1 MAADLALLF
10 GVMLLGMAVG
20 MPVFLA
26 MALSAGAYW
35 LAFPAKLP
43 LAIIGQTFAQGI
55 DSYTF
60 AAIPFFFLA
69 GEVMNTGGIS
79 RRLLRFARAG
89 LGHVKGGLAHVNIVT
104 NMVFAGVS
112 GSAVADASAVGAVMI
127 PAMKKEGYPAEYA
140 AAVTAAAATIGP
152 VIPPSIPMVI
162 FGLLAS
168 TSIGKLFIG
177 GVVPGLLMGLFL
189 LMASW
194 LLARRRRFPAGH
206 WQGIRELLSAGR
218 DAALAMLTPFIV
230 IAGLI
235 FGVATTT
242 EIGAVA
248 ALYAAL
254 VSVLVYRELTIRELW
269 AAFCKSA
276 ADSAAVL
283 AMASVAG
290 IFTWLLANLGVGKAL
305 ASWVGGITR
314 DPSLVLL
321 LIVVVLLLAGTVLE
335 PVTTLLVL
343 VPLMIPLVVGLGVD
357 LTHFGLIVVVA
368 TCIGLLLPP
377 IGFLIYL
384 TAAQAGCGVM
394 PLVRELVPFIAALVL
409 LLMMM
414 TFFPQIVLF
423 LPNLLVR

>member
-1 MAADLALLF
+1 MSDLALLF
-10 GVMLLGMAVG
+10 GVMLAAMAIG

-26 MALSAGAYW
+26 MALAAASYW
-35 LAFPAKLP
+35 LVFPARLP

-79 RRLLRFARAG
+79 RRLLRLARAA
-89 LGHVKGGLAHVNIVT
+89 LGHVRGGLAHVNIVT

-127 PAMKKEGYPAEYA
+127 PAMKKEGYPAAYA

-177 GVVPGLLMGLFL
+177 GVVPGLLMGVFL
-189 LMASW
+189 LIASW
-194 LLARRRRFPAGH
+194 LIAHRRGFPAGR
-206 WQGIRELLSAGR
+206 WTGFRELFAAAL
-218 DAALAMLTPFIV
+218 DAALAILTPFIV
-230 IAGLI
+230 VGGLI

-248 ALYAAL
+248 ALYAVL
-254 VSVLVYRELTIRELW
+254 VSAFVYREMGARELW
-269 AAFCKSA
+269 DALCKSA
-276 ADSAAVL
+276 MDSAAVL
-283 AMASVAG
+283 VMASVAG
-290 IFTWLLANLGVGKAL
+290 IFTWLLANLGVGRAL
-305 ASWVGGITR
+305 AGWVGGITK
-314 DPSLVLL
+314 DPTLVLL
-321 LIVVVLLLAGTVLE
+321 LISLVLLFAGTVLE

-343 VPLMIPLVVGLGVD
+343 VPLMIPLVLAAGVD
-357 LTHFGLIVVVA
+357 MTHFGLIVVIA

-394 PLVRELVPFIAALVL
+394 PLVRELVPFIVALVL
-409 LLMMM
+409 LLLLIVL
-414 TFFPQIVLF
+414 FPQLVLF
-423 LPNLLVR
+423 LPNLLIR

>member
-1 MAADLALLF
+1 MAVDLALLF
-10 GVMLLGMAVG
+10 GVMLAAMAIG

-35 LAFPAKLP
+35 IVFPAKLP

-55 DSYTF
+55 DSYSF

-79 RRLLRFARAG
+79 RRLLRLARAA
-89 LGHVKGGLAHVNIVT
+89 LGHVQGGLAHVNIVT

-127 PAMKKEGYPAEYA
+127 PAMRKEGYPAAYA

-162 FGLLAS
+162 FGLLAG

-177 GVVPGLLMGLFL
+177 GVVPGVLMGVFL
-189 LMASW
+189 LVASW
-194 LLARRRRFPAGH
+194 LIARRRGFPAGH
-206 WQGIRELLSAGR
+206 WAGFGELLA
-218 DAALAMLTPFIV
+218 AALDATLAVLTPFIV
-230 IAGLI
+230 IAGLV

-248 ALYAAL
+248 ALYAIL
-254 VSVLVYRELTIRELW
+254 VSTLAYREIGLRELW
-269 AAFCKSA
+269 AALCKSA
-276 ADSAAVL
+276 VDSAAVL

-290 IFTWLLANLGVGKAL
+290 IFTWLLASLGVGTAL
-305 ASWVGGITR
+305 ARWVGGATS
-314 DPSLVLL
+314 DPTLVLL
-321 LIVVVLLLAGTVLE
+321 LIALVLLLAGTVLE

-343 VPLMIPLVVGLGVD
+343 VPLMIPLVAAAGVD
-357 LTHFGLIVVVA
+357 LTHFGLVVVIA

-384 TAAQAGCGVM
+384 TAAQADCGVM

-409 LLMMM
+409 LLLLVVLV
-414 TFFPQIVLF
+414 PQLVLF